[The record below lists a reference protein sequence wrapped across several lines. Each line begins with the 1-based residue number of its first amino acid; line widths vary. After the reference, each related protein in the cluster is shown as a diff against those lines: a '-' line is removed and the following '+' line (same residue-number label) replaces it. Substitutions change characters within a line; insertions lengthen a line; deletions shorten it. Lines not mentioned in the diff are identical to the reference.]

1 MHYTHTHTV
10 AHTLANTLL
19 FTFAICSVTSGGR
32 AATKKK
38 KMKQRITE
46 LHKNGRP
53 HVASAAL
60 ATPLPLILPCTHN
73 NLLIVIVVAGA
84 LFIRPPSLPFAAVL
98 RLLNVT
104 LRICQ
109 RASPKPVAAQCPH
122 LHALLPLALL
132 TLIPCNILWCYL
144 TSVWHAGLAMTLR
157 SALFCAPKTQWH
169 LSRFG
174 DFTRSLYCTPLL
186 FATPFPCLHSFVLQ
200 SFVLALLVIVV
211 VVVSVVLSHLVLSV
225 FAFVSWHFLCCAC

>member
-1 MHYTHTHTV
+1 MDALHTHTHTV
-10 AHTLANTLL
+10 AHTHTHTTHTLANTLL

-60 ATPLPLILPCTHN
+60 ATPLPLILPCRHN
-73 NLLIVIVVAGA
+73 NLLIVIVVAGP
-84 LFIRPPSLPFAAVL
+84 LFIPPPSLPFAAVL

-109 RASPKPVAAQCPH
+109 RASPKPVAAQCHH
-122 LHALLPLALL
+122 LHALPA
-132 TLIPCNILWCYL
+132 P
-144 TSVWHAGLAMTLR
+144 A
-157 SALFCAPKTQWH
+157 FC
-169 LSRFG
+169 S
-174 DFTRSLYCTPLL
+174 SLYP
-186 FATPFPCLHSFVLQ
+186 
-200 SFVLALLVIVV
+200 VIF
-211 VVVSVVLSHLVLSV
+211 SG
-225 FAFVSWHFLCCAC
+225 AI